1 MEEQRLRA
9 ALAGGPPPP
18 GSLRGALLA
27 MATVPVPA
35 PPTAPFEAVVPLV
48 TLAPTAPPV
57 HRSVLRSAL
66 LAAAAAGASAAAAW
80 SLSLAGAPGT
90 VTTVRSTAFLPSPA
104 SSSGARAAGG
114 TSALPASI
122 VRPVAPA
129 VESSAT
135 LRAEST
141 P

>member
-90 VTTVRSTAFLPSPA
+90 VTVRSTAFLPSPA